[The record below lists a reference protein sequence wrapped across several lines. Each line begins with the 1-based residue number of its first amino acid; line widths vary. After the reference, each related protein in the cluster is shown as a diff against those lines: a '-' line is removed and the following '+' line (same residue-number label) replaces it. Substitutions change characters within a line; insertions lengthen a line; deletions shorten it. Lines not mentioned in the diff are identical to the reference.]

1 MQTQGQPNL
10 QDPSVKQAIRAA
22 LGEAS
27 ASLTRIE
34 AERDLIKEIAKKM
47 NEDHDITKR
56 TFNRLLKAYH
66 KQSFQTDVTELN
78 EFTDLYERLFG
89 G

>member
-1 MQTQGQPNL
+1 MQNNQVNL
-10 QDPSVKQAIRAA
+10 QDPLVKQAIRGA

-27 ASLTRIE
+27 ASLTRME

-47 NEDHDITKR
+47 NEDHGVTKR

-66 KQSFQTDVTELN
+66 KQSFQNDVEELN
-78 EFTDLYERLFG
+78 EFTDIYERLFG
-89 G
+89 T

>member
-1 MQTQGQPNL
+1 MTTNL
-10 QDPSVKQAIRAA
+10 QDPAVKQAIKAA

-27 ASLTRIE
+27 ASLTRVE

-47 NEDHDITKR
+47 NEDHGVSKR

-66 KQSFQTDVTELN
+66 KQSFQNDVEEHN
-78 EFTDLYERLFG
+78 EFTDIYERLFG
-89 G
+89 A

>member
-1 MQTQGQPNL
+1 MTTNL

-27 ASLTRIE
+27 ASLTRVE

-47 NEDHDITKR
+47 QEDHGVTKR

-66 KQSFQTDVTELN
+66 KQSFHNDVEEHN
-78 EFTDLYERLFG
+78 EFTDMYERLFG
-89 G
+89 TSP